1 MSGRASASEPA
12 SSELDGCQISLQK
25 GNKGK
30 RMFEGRTMGE
40 GKEGKCR
47 KDKNSP
53 DDDPFFLQSLISVC
67 QRVSG
72 FGFGSLGLERKNGT
86 TNGCCVSRGC
96 LWPDSHN
103 LTVRWC
109 HISLCRTTIIKI
121 EVKLLPPTVLFSLF
135 VWEGKLRK
143 GQK

>member
-1 MSGRASASEPA
+1 MKEIRQGQLPHSAPGGWPRRSRSREGEEGKDFLIVSGRASLLRPSWMAVKYPS
-12 SSELDGCQISLQK
+12 
-25 GNKGK
+25 K
-30 RMFEGRTMGE
+30 RATKEKECLKEGRWAKGR
-40 GKEGKCR
+40 KEGKCR

-96 LWPDSHN
+96 FCSGPILI
-103 LTVRWC
+103 T
-109 HISLCRTTIIKI
+109 
-121 EVKLLPPTVLFSLF
+121 
-135 VWEGKLRK
+135 
-143 GQK
+143 

>member
-1 MSGRASASEPA
+1 MKEIRQAGAAASIPRPRDGRSRSREGEEGKDFLIVSGRASASEPA

-40 GKEGKCR
+40 GREGKCR

-96 LWPDSHN
+96 LCSGPI
-103 LTVRWC
+103 LIT
-109 HISLCRTTIIKI
+109 
-121 EVKLLPPTVLFSLF
+121 
-135 VWEGKLRK
+135 
-143 GQK
+143 